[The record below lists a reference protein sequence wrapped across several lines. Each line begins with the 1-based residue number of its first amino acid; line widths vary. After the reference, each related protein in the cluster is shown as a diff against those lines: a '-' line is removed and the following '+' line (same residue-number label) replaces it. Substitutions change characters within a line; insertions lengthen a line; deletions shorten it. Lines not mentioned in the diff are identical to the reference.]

1 MIPRMSVPRRMGRAR
16 WAAVIGVMLAGLL
29 PLSAWAQATGLDPAA
44 RAVVQY
50 AAVEV
55 GHQVAPGRVARP
67 SQPAPSLP
75 EAEATDE
82 PEEEVAVD
90 LSEVR
95 TYTSSGLTMDAP
107 VAWNVLAL
115 GADEAAFIVEIPDT
129 EMAVAVGLT
138 DADFPGL
145 IGVALIRS
153 MGDALAAEL
162 GDEVTMEAADTL
174 FSSQGL
180 PVAQLRFSGGSF
192 GEEIG
197 GRFYAFA
204 TGSSAYLAIAGGPL
218 DEWLLYADA
227 IETMVGSLTFDDG
240 LIDLAQAGDA
250 PELFVDAEEL
260 TEVEIPAGWYVSNTD
275 DPQLPVIVAEP
286 ELRYV
291 VAIGSEATFGQELS
305 PELAGLFLSPD
316 GESNPEDY
324 DDLIDAISDA
334 LGSSSGGFELDPAM
348 SASFP
353 REGAVMIRLGGM
365 AELDDDLTVPLV
377 FFIDLREAGGVV
389 AIVFGDVEAAQAA
402 EAEIMQLIESV
413 TVLE

>member
-1 MIPRMSVPRRMGRAR
+1 MIWRMSVPRRMGRAR

-29 PLSAWAQATGLDPAA
+29 PLSAWAQAAGLDPDA

-55 GHQVAPGRVARP
+55 GYQVAPGRVARP
-67 SQPAPSLP
+67 LRPAPRLP

-82 PEEEVAVD
+82 PEEEVVVD

-95 TYTSSGLTMDAP
+95 TYTSSGLTMEAP
-107 VAWNVLAL
+107 VAWNVSAP

-129 EMAVAVGLT
+129 EMTVAMGLT
-138 DADFPGL
+138 DARVPGL
-145 IGVALIRS
+145 IGVAFIRTL
-153 MGDALAAEL
+153 GDVVAAEL
-162 GDEVTMEAADTL
+162 GGEVTMEVADTL

-180 PVAQLRFSGGSF
+180 PVAQLRFSGDSF
-192 GEEIG
+192 GVEIG
-197 GRFYAFA
+197 GSFYLFA
-204 TGSSAYLAIAGGPL
+204 AASAYVAIAAGPL

-260 TEVEIPAGWYVSNTD
+260 TEVEIPAGWYVSNTNI
-275 DPQLPVIVAEP
+275 PQLPVSVAEP

-291 VAIGSEATFGQELS
+291 VAIGSEATYGQELS
-305 PELAGLFLSPD
+305 PELAGVFLSPD

-334 LGSSSGGFELDPAM
+334 LGISSGGFELDPAM

-365 AELDDDLTVPLV
+365 VELDDDLTAPLV
-377 FFIDLREAGGVV
+377 FFIDLREAGGAV
-389 AIVFGDVEAAQAA
+389 AIVIGDVEAAQAA